1 MFSVISSAT
10 AKKLRPAPLPPS
22 LPTQIRSLDRIL
34 PYGGLPSGRLT
45 QLSGHRCSGKRTL
58 AAAIC
63 AQVLKEQFAVW
74 IDGRGSF
81 YPLFS
86 LEHAQP
92 LNRLLVVRPPKVDT
106 QRSKGKRELHPV
118 LKAADILMRAGPA
131 ASMIVIDLPPRIE
144 ISLPQLARLRLHAQ
158 TSGTTLLIISEDLN
172 SQSQDSLGTF
182 VALHL
187 RVQRQVGRHQ
197 NTTRSPT
204 TRTIEVQIAKSK
216 LGRMAQQTR
225 VALDAPHQLHLDTTL

>member
-1 MFSVISSAT
+1 M
-10 AKKLRPAPLPPS
+10 
-22 LPTQIRSLDRIL
+22 DRIL

-63 AQVLKEQFAVW
+63 AQVLKEEFAVW

-92 LNRLLVVRPPKVDT
+92 LDRLLVVRPPSEKMD
-106 QRSKGKRELHPV
+106 RPRASGYGNKRNRKKSLHPV
-118 LKAADILMRAGPA
+118 LKAANILMQAGPA
-131 ASMIVIDLPPRIE
+131 AAMIVIDLPPRIE
-144 ISLPQLARLRLHAQ
+144 ISLPQLARLRLNAQ
-158 TSGTTLLIISEDLN
+158 TSGTTLLLISEDLN
-172 SQSQDSLGTF
+172 RQSQDSLGAF

-187 RVQRQVGRHQ
+187 RVQRQVLKQR
-197 NTTRSPT
+197 NTTRA
-204 TRTIEVQIAKSK
+204 IEVQIAKSK
-216 LGRMAQQTR
+216 LGRMAQRTR
-225 VALDAPHQLHLDTTL
+225 VAFDAPHQLHLDTTL